1 MTGSVGISLMLW
13 VIGGLLTLCGISVFL
28 EFGLAIPRS
37 GGEKNYLERV
47 YRESPQIQCLPM
59 RRT

>member
-1 MTGSVGISLMLW
+1 MLW
-13 VIGGLLTLCGISVFL
+13 VIGGILTLCGISVFL

-47 YRESPQIQCLPM
+47 YRESPLSL
-59 RRT
+59 TKHHSF